1 LRHFCA
7 TPVFTSQPDGL
18 AEAAGHGLVQRLE
31 EMPVG
36 AEGHLDRGVPEAF
49 HDRPRVCALGDEQ
62 GGVGVTEVVV
72 AQPLGEPGPSK
83 RRVMA
88 SGSSASRS
96 AWTTRW
102 QEEATKEV

>member
-1 LRHFCA
+1 
-7 TPVFTSQPDGL
+7 
-18 AEAAGHGLVQRLE
+18 
-31 EMPVG
+31 MI
-36 AEGHLDRGVPEAF
+36 
-49 HDRPRVCALGDEQ
+49 ALGCAPSAIK

-83 RRVMA
+83 RRVMS